1 MDLFRP
7 VRKTLT
13 DPPPENA
20 TAIVNNILS
29 LMDMLIYRYSQFV
42 IRNSGS

>member
-7 VRKTLT
+7 VKNLSS
-13 DPPPENA
+13 PVELKA

-29 LMDMLIYRYSQFV
+29 LMDMLIYRYSQFA